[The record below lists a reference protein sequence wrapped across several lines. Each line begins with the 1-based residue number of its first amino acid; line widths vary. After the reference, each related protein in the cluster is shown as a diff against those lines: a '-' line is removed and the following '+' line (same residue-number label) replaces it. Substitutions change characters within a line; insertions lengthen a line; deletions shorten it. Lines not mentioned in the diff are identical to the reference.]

1 MSRSADDEE
10 IIEIVDEAASPHD
23 ENAQAPAE
31 AVTTE
36 QAELTQTQHQSAT
49 VTELQQAKPDIER
62 VEHDPLEAEVASASR
77 RLKQVKRRAQKRNE
91 QHDAPGSSDAGG
103 APVAARRVYSSRLY
117 NMLRGRL

>member
-10 IIEIVDEAASPHD
+10 IIEIVDEVTAGPQQD
-23 ENAQAPAE
+23 QNVQPPAE
-31 AVTTE
+31 AVTADE
-36 QAELTQTQHQSAT
+36 QATQQQPT
-49 VTELQQAKPDIER
+49 VVTSPEQAKPDIER

-91 QHDAPGSSDAGG
+91 QDDAPESSDASG